1 MSGKG
6 SVLAEEGKPGREFFI
21 IADGTATVSRSGVRL
36 ADLEAGSFFGE
47 MALLDGGCR
56 TATVVADTDLSL
68 FVFSPAEFRSLEEVA
83 PVVALR
89 MLTAMGKRFRL
100 TYDRLDSEPY
110 SAPWST
116 EFAERGVAPRS
127 AGVGPMID
135 LDARF
140 GQDSLPDWA
149 PRCEPDDGRRGPR
162 TLLSRVDVAGGPDTR
177 GPAPTP
183 QPATSAAMNPVPSE
197 RAPRRPGPPNP
208 RIWP

>member
-1 MSGKG
+1 MMFRDQQQPFTPLRSMKLFSGCTTSELNHISSLTVLVDVRQG
-6 SVLAEEGKPGREFFI
+6 SVLAEEGRPGREFFI
-21 IADGTATVSRSGVRL
+21 IADGTATVSRGGVRL

-116 EFAERGVAPRS
+116 EFAGEASPPEAQVS
-127 AGVGPMID
+127 A
-135 LDARF
+135 R
-140 GQDSLPDWA
+140 
-149 PRCEPDDGRRGPR
+149 
-162 TLLSRVDVAGGPDTR
+162 
-177 GPAPTP
+177 
-183 QPATSAAMNPVPSE
+183 
-197 RAPRRPGPPNP
+197 
-208 RIWP
+208 

>member
-1 MSGKG
+1 MMFHDKQEPFTPLRTMKLFSGCTTAELNHISSLTVLVDVGKG
-6 SVLAEEGKPGREFFI
+6 SVLAEEGKLGREFFI

-36 ADLEAGSFFGE
+36 AVLGAGSFFGE

-89 MLTAMGKRFRL
+89 MLTAMGKRLRL

-116 EFAERGVAPRS
+116 EFADEA
-127 AGVGPMID
+127 
-135 LDARF
+135 
-140 GQDSLPDWA
+140 LPPEA
-149 PRCEPDDGRRGPR
+149 QASVLR
-162 TLLSRVDVAGGPDTR
+162 
-177 GPAPTP
+177 
-183 QPATSAAMNPVPSE
+183 
-197 RAPRRPGPPNP
+197 
-208 RIWP
+208 